1 MSIIPQEDFNNI
13 LVKTEDF
20 DVIKLC
26 LKAGA
31 NINFAN
37 SDGRTVL
44 STACRLNRVDI
55 VKFLLEQPG
64 INVNLIKGYYSPI
77 LETKKFEIVKML
89 IEAGAE
95 IDAKY
100 PSGLNLLYKVCYDVD
115 NYINLEKN
123 VEYLLKLP
131 GMTKEII
138 NGNNKYHPILCL
150 SITFNI
156 LKMLVEAGADINVTD
171 GDGDSL
177 IMCKAR
183 WGSLE
188 EVKYLLSIGAD
199 ITIRNKANKTIYDY
213 VKSEYR
219 AILVSEYDF
228 TLTKFKALNI
238 EEKNKIMISEFS
250 TFTNDEKNAFIKKLL
265 ETFN

>member
-1 MSIIPQEDFNNI
+1 MSIIPQEDLNNI

-44 STACRLNRVDI
+44 YTACRLNKVDI

-77 LETKKFEIVKML
+77 LGTNKFEIVKML

-95 IDAKY
+95 IDVKY
-100 PSGLNLLYKVCYDVD
+100 PCGLNLLYKVCYDVD
-115 NYINLEKN
+115 SYLNLEKN
-123 VEYLLKLP
+123 VEYLIKQP
-131 GMTKEII
+131 GMTKDIV
-138 NGNNKYHPILCL
+138 NGSNKYRPILCR
-150 SITFNI
+150 SFNFNI

-171 GDGDSL
+171 NDGNSL
-177 IMCKAR
+177 IMCKAKD
-183 WGSLE
+183 GSLA

-213 VKSEYR
+213 VESKYR

-228 TLTKFKALNI
+228 TLTKFKALNT